1 MDPELGAEVVLEVEP
16 ALEQVGVV
24 SEEEQVEEDFLG
36 QVKGQVGL
44 DWLEVELGVD
54 LLEEI
59 LLAL

>member
-1 MDPELGAEVVLEVEP
+1 MDLELGAEVALEVEP
-16 ALEQVGVV
+16 TLEQVGVV
-24 SEEEQVEEDFLG
+24 SEEEQVEEYLTG
-36 QVKGQVGL
+36 QVVL

>member
-1 MDPELGAEVVLEVEP
+1 MDLELGAEVALEVEP
-16 ALEQVGVV
+16 TLEQVGVV
-24 SEEEQVEEDFLG
+24 SEEEQVEEYFTG
-36 QVKGQVGL
+36 QVVL

>member
-1 MDPELGAEVVLEVEP
+1 MDLELGAEVVLEVEP

-24 SEEEQVEEDFLG
+24 SEEEQVEEYFTG
-36 QVKGQVGL
+36 QVVL